1 MKEKV
6 KNFLKDGRGALIA
19 IFVFHLILMFFI
31 TPNKYDDEV
40 FLSWIAERSI
50 PDIVAERYQ
59 IWTSRVIIET
69 VLFTVLKISKYAWI
83 LIEALMITLLG
94 YSISKIFIKKENK
107 KELNTLLLF
116 LILAYPM
123 GIMGSAG
130 WAATTVNYMWP
141 IATAMFALIPLK
153 KVWMGEKFKI
163 YEYPLYILALLYGCN
178 QEQTCAIVVGVY
190 LLFTALLI
198 IRDKKIHPFI
208 VVQCILAIAS
218 MAFVLTAPG
227 NYIRKNEEIITSF
240 KDFEMVSFQ
249 DKISLGFTTTI
260 ADIIGEKSITFAI
273 LSLSIVVYVFT
284 TYKEKI
290 YRIVSL
296 IPFVSIC
303 GLGIFSNITFSIFPF
318 LESFTK
324 HLVQPVVQLTAA
336 NCNNLF
342 YVLPLVFAMVVFFS
356 VILSLLLIFKNL
368 KNNIAVVVFL
378 VGLASRLIM
387 GFSPSIFA
395 SSVRTIFYF
404 DIAMMIVTILIWQEL
419 IKKNDKND
427 KKIQGRTYAV
437 IKVTA
442 VLQYINVLVSI
453 LLTQK

>member
-1 MKEKV
+1 MANIFEQYGIKEV
-6 KNFLKDGRGALIA
+6 ADCTLYA
-19 IFVFHLILMFFI
+19 IELD
-31 TPNKYDDEV
+31 KYDDEV
-40 FLSWIAERSI
+40 FLEWIAERSI
-50 PDIVAERYQ
+50 PEIVSERYF

-69 VLFTVLKISKYAWI
+69 VLFSVLKISKYAWI
-83 LIEALMITLLG
+83 LLEACMITLLA

-107 KELNTLLLF
+107 KELNTLLLL

-141 IATAMFALIPLK
+141 IATAMFSLIPLK
-153 KVWMGEKFKI
+153 KAWDKEKIKI
-163 YEYPLYILALLYGCN
+163 YQYPLYAMALLYACN

-190 LLFTALLI
+190 VLFSVLLI
-198 IRDKKIHPFI
+198 LRDKKIHPFI
-208 VVQCILAIAS
+208 IIQAILAIAS
-218 MAFVLTAPG
+218 MVFVLTAPG

-260 ADIIGEKSITFAI
+260 ADIVKEKSITFAI
-273 LSLSIVVYVFT
+273 LTLSIVVYIFS
-284 TYKEKI
+284 TYKEKL
-290 YRIVSL
+290 YRTVSL
-296 IPFVSIC
+296 IPFISIC
-303 GLGIFSNITFSIFPF
+303 SLGIFSKIVFNVFPF
-318 LESFTK
+318 LESFVK
-324 HLVQPVVQLTAA
+324 HLTQPVVQLTAA

-342 YVLPLVFAMVVFFS
+342 YVLPIIFAMVIFFS
-356 VILSLLLIFKNL
+356 VILCLLLIFKNL
-368 KNNIAVVVFL
+368 KNSMATLVFV

-404 DIAMMIVTILIWQEL
+404 DIAMMIVTILLWQEL
-419 IKKNDKND
+419 IKKTEKND
-427 KKIQGRTYAV
+427 KKIQKRVYS
-437 IKVTA
+437 IINVTA
-442 VLQYINVLVSI
+442 ILQYLNVLISI